1 MKGKR
6 TMKNLWKWTGVC
18 GMVLVMVALTAG
30 MTAAQEGKTFEG
42 VLIRVDANAHV
53 ITLKEGDKEMQFM
66 YSEQTELVAPKKDNQ
81 DVAVKQ
87 GSRLKIS
94 YVENAGQNVATKIEI
109 IEV

>member
-1 MKGKR
+1 
-6 TMKNLWKWTGVC
+6 
-18 GMVLVMVALTAG
+18 MVLVMVVLTTG
-30 MTAAQEGKTFEG
+30 MTAALEGKTFEG
-42 VLIRVDANAHV
+42 VLTAVDAKAHV
-53 ITLKEGDKEMQFM
+53 ITLKEGDKEMQFT
-66 YSEQTELVAPKKDNQ
+66 YSEQTELVAPQKNNQ

>member
-1 MKGKR
+1 
-6 TMKNLWKWTGVC
+6 
-18 GMVLVMVALTAG
+18 MVLVMVVLTTG

-42 VLIRVDANAHV
+42 VLTAVDAKAHV
-53 ITLKEGDKEMQFM
+53 LTLKEGDKEMQFT
-66 YSEQTELVAPKKDNQ
+66 YSEQTELVTPQKDNK

-94 YVENAGQNVATKIEI
+94 YVENGGKNVATKIEI

>member
-1 MKGKR
+1 
-6 TMKNLWKWTGVC
+6 
-18 GMVLVMVALTAG
+18 MVLVMVVLTTG

-42 VLIRVDANAHV
+42 VLTAVDAKAHV
-53 ITLKEGDKEMQFM
+53 LTLKEGDKEMQFT
-66 YSEQTELVAPKKDNQ
+66 YSEQTELVAPQKDNK

-94 YVENAGQNVATKIEI
+94 YVENGGKNVATKIEI

>member
-1 MKGKR
+1 
-6 TMKNLWKWTGVC
+6 
-18 GMVLVMVALTAG
+18 
-30 MTAAQEGKTFEG
+30 
-42 VLIRVDANAHV
+42 
-53 ITLKEGDKEMQFM
+53 MQFM

-81 DVAVKQ
+81 DVEVKQ

>member
-1 MKGKR
+1 
-6 TMKNLWKWTGVC
+6 
-18 GMVLVMVALTAG
+18 MVLVMVVLTTG

-42 VLIRVDANAHV
+42 VLTAVDAKAHV
-53 ITLKEGDKEMQFM
+53 LTLKEGDKEMQFT
-66 YSEQTELVAPKKDNQ
+66 YSEQTELVAPQKNNQ

-94 YVENAGQNVATKIEI
+94 YVENAGKNVATKIEI

>member
-1 MKGKR
+1 
-6 TMKNLWKWTGVC
+6 MKNLWKWTGVC
-18 GMVLVMVALTAG
+18 GMVLVMVALTTG
-30 MTAAQEGKTFEG
+30 ITAAQEGKTFEG
-42 VLIRVDANAHV
+42 HLIRVDANAHV
-53 ITLKEGDKEMQFM
+53 ITLKEGDKEMQFT
-66 YSEQTELVAPKKDNQ
+66 YGEQTELVAPQKDNQ